1 MTTATSVFLPTTREA
16 VEREP
21 ENEAVVKDA
30 MLQIFEHVELRFR
43 LT

>member
-21 ENEAVVKDA
+21 ENEVKDA